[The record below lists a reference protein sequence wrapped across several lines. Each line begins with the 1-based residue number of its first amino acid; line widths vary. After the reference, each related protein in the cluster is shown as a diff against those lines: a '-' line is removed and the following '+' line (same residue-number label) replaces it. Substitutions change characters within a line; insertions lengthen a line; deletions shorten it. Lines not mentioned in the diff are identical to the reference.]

1 MNYITMK
8 RAAAVAAG
16 ICLAAAVLTG
26 HDAEARRGTSGMP
39 RPPAPD
45 ESWKNPVDPRT
56 GQVNYDWMLMSAV
69 IYSDIGYV
77 KKALE
82 NGADINQKSGNGT
95 TPLHE
100 AIFNLDLEVV
110 SYLIEQKA
118 DLTILNRWGYSP
130 LAWCYEVQGSDGE
143 LAPII
148 TALKKAG
155 AKEIVK
161 DTGAP
166 PPFPWS
172 KPTPEMLA
180 QYNANILFCAQQPSC
195 DMGMLNRYLKKGADP
210 NTVNSQ
216 GVPAIVFGILRGNE
230 PFVKL
235 LVENKAD
242 VNHISLAGSPLA
254 NATYTGNMNMV
265 KLLVENGAKL
275 DVPDN
280 GEGNPLMQAFQR
292 NHFEVVRYLI
302 DQGANTK
309 GITGNGNKAPIH
321 FAAGSGDMELTK
333 ILIKK
338 GADIMAMDD
347 GGWDAMIHAAWG
359 ENGEMVDY
367 LKSLGA
373 DINRPIYNEKLNLL
387 HMTLR
392 SGNQGARK
400 KLEFLLSKGIDVNAK
415 ESLGFT
421 PLFYSLF
428 YGNPDEFAEML
439 VKAGADV
446 NAESGDGYTV
456 LCRAFIEGRDS
467 IGDLLIKSGADINK
481 KNKNGTP
488 MTVLCAEQG
497 YIHPLKAFIARRAD
511 LNAADAGGRT
521 ALHAAAQVGKKDI
534 YNLLLKGR
542 ARADIRDRNGRTA
555 AEYLKK

>member
-1 MNYITMK
+1 MYRTTMK
-8 RAAAVAAG
+8 SAAAVAAG
-16 ICLAAAVLTG
+16 ICLTAAVIAG
-26 HDAEARRGTSGMP
+26 NNAEARPGKSGMP
-39 RPPAPD
+39 RPPAPN
-45 ESWKNPVDPRT
+45 ESWKNPIDPHT
-56 GQVNYDWMLMSAV
+56 GQVNYNWMLMSAV
-69 IYSDIGYV
+69 IHSDMEYIQ
-77 KKALE
+77 KALD

-110 SYLIEQKA
+110 SYLIERKA
-118 DLTILNRWGYSP
+118 DLNILNRWGYSP
-130 LAWCYEVQGSDGE
+130 LAWCYEVQGSDEE
-143 LAPII
+143 LAPIAA
-148 TALKKAG
+148 ALKKVG

-161 DTGAP
+161 DTGEP

-172 KPTPEMLA
+172 KPTPETLA
-180 QYNANILFCAQQPSC
+180 QYNANILFCAQQPNC
-195 DMGMLNRYLKKGADP
+195 DLGMLNRFLKKGADP
-210 NTVNSQ
+210 NTSNSQ
-216 GVPAIVFGILRGNE
+216 GIPAIVFGILRGNE
-230 PFVKL
+230 GFVKL
-235 LVENKAD
+235 LVENRAD
-242 VNHISLAGSPLA
+242 VNRLSAAGSPLA
-254 NATYTGNMNMV
+254 NATYYGNMNMV

-280 GEGNPLMQAFQR
+280 GEFNPLMQAFQR

-302 DQGANTK
+302 DQGANTRV
-309 GITGNGNKAPIH
+309 TGHGNKGPIH
-321 FAAGSGDMELTK
+321 YAAGSGDMKLAK
-333 ILIKK
+333 LLIKK
-338 GADIMAMDD
+338 GADIMATDD

-367 LKSLGA
+367 LTSLGA
-373 DINRPIYNEKLNLL
+373 DINRTIYNEKLNLL

-392 SGNQGARK
+392 GGSRDARK
-400 KLEFLLSKGIDVNAK
+400 KLQFLLSKGIDVNAK
-415 ESLGFT
+415 DSLGFT

-439 VKAGADV
+439 IRAGADV

-481 KNKNGTP
+481 KNKNGSP

-497 YIHPLKAFIARRAD
+497 YIRPLKAFIARKAD
-511 LNAADAGGRT
+511 LNAVDAGGRT
-521 ALHAAAQVGKKDI
+521 ALHAAAQAGKKDI
-534 YNLLLKGR
+534 YNLLLKSK
-542 ARADIRDRNGRTA
+542 ARRDIRDRNGRTA